1 MLNPVTDPLDALLHA
16 WLSDENAPTVADAK
30 EGDPGHPH
38 DVALAYKATQAAIE
52 EAATHQEC
60 PLDPRIQ
67 PVLVELVGTDRT
79 LTVQSIPV
87 GASLNCVI
95 GNLARDPS
103 ITHIRVLGYEPPGRQ
118 VTEAKPAPTP
128 APPSP
133 RRYDYRDMDF
143 AVVSFK
149 APPAP
154 RPLSNGPKHL
164 RSRRFR
170 WPWRRAA

>member
-1 MLNPVTDPLDALLHA
+1 MLNPVTDPLDALLQA

-87 GASLNCVI
+87 GANLNCVI

-118 VTEAKPAPTP
+118 VTEPKAP

-133 RRYDYRDMDF
+133 KPDF
-143 AVVSFK
+143 TVIATG
-149 APPAP
+149 P
-154 RPLSNGPKHL
+154 RTPGPKSQSTTGGLKRL
-164 RSRRFR
+164 RPNRRFR